1 MRRFYLVQVKSNL
14 LILEAQS
21 WSEEKKTRKAA
32 ESVLIVKQVY
42 SEIPNY
48 DKIVPVLLEH
58 GVENLSKYCKLTPGN
73 NTDFIK

>member
-1 MRRFYLVQVKSNL
+1 MRRFYLVQVKSSL

-73 NTDFIK
+73 NNDFII